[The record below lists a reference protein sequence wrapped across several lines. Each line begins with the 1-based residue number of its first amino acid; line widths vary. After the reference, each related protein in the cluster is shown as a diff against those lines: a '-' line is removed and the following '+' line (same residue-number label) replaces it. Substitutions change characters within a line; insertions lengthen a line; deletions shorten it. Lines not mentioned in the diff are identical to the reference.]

1 VSGGA
6 VASAAAG
13 RWAATTTVLQWPAT
27 LEPAKAPKIDDRGHR
42 RSNSAWP
49 TSLRGCSERGEWPRY
64 ARRNSEAE
72 KRDPVFAN
80 TSLLAAV
87 NILNRDV
94 YSFGSLVG
102 FPP

>member
-1 VSGGA
+1 VLLHQRQQVDGL
-6 VASAAAG
+6 
-13 RWAATTTVLQWPAT
+13 RRLLQWPAT
-27 LEPAKAPKIDDRGHR
+27 LEPAKAPKIDG
-42 RSNSAWP
+42 
-49 TSLRGCSERGEWPRY
+49 GEGNGLVH
-64 ARRNSEAE
+64 ARKNSEAE